1 MLDPFQ
7 RREKMMEKTW
17 LLGDG
22 DGDDRNLLFG
32 WRGWRPGNW
41 RRPPRLAVQWS
52 PFPCRRNRDAT
63 QICLGR
69 KLLIINKMK
78 CLLLLRAE
86 AVQGIFVLTWK
97 LVSFWALPVNWIE
110 AKTQICLPAKLL
122 LRASQYFSSDFL
134 KILENI
140 GYRILFDPSAC
151 RRRAALPSG
160 FSSLGWVSNVSHRFW
175 KLIEILIKSF
185 WILGRAECIMYCRI
199 FLLFICRP
207 RKGEVTIMERALFL
221 LDL

>member
-1 MLDPFQ
+1 MSMPMIETYCLVGEVED
-7 RREKMMEKTW
+7 
-17 LLGDG
+17 
-22 DGDDRNLLFG
+22 
-32 WRGWRPGNW
+32 
-41 RRPPRLAVQWS
+41 LAVEEG
-52 PFPCRRNRDAT
+52 
-63 QICLGR
+63 CLALLHSDHRFRVSEIGTR
-69 KLLIINKMK
+69 HKFVWGGKNLIINEMK
-78 CLLLLRAE
+78 CLRAE

-122 LRASQYFSSDFL
+122 LRASQYFRSDFL
-134 KILENI
+134 NVENI

-207 RKGEVTIMERALFL
+207 RKGEVIILERALFL